1 MSFKRTEVGRE
12 ALSLRKRI
20 CGGGG
25 ETNGS

>member
-12 ALSLRKRI
+12 ALGLRKQI
-20 CGGGG
+20 SGGGG